1 MCFTGDFALNLM
13 LEPSVLAPVL
23 SQPSLPLMNPAGL
36 HIAPDEL
43 AQVKARLVNEDL
55 TVLAYRFAGDPMC
68 KAAKFEAYEAAL
80 GDRFIGRTLEDSAA
94 NPDGPSTP
102 HSVMTLHLIDAE
114 GQPTRAALDEILEFY
129 QQRLKP

>member
-1 MCFTGDFALNLM
+1 M
-13 LEPSVLAPVL
+13 E
-23 SQPSLPLMNPAGL
+23 
-36 HIAPDEL
+36 
-43 AQVKARLVNEDL
+43 NEDL

-80 GDRFIGRTLEDSAA
+80 GDRFVGRTLADSAA
-94 NPDGPSTP
+94 NPGGPSTP
-102 HSVMTLHLIDAE
+102 HSVMTLHLIDEE

>member
-1 MCFTGDFALNLM
+1 M
-13 LEPSVLAPVL
+13 LEPSVLAPAL
-23 SQPSLPLMNPAGL
+23 SQPSLPLINPAGL
-36 HIAPDEL
+36 QIAPDEL

-55 TVLAYRFAGDPMC
+55 AVLAYRFAGDPMC